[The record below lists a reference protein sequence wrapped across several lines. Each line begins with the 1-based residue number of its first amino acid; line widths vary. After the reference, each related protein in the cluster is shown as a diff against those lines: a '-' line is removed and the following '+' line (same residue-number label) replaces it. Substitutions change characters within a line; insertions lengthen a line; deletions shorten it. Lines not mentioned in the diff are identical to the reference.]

1 MLQLKNKKRSYFY
14 VFAFLFLTTIT
25 NQNYSNIFTNFFLVK
40 DVNIEANTNE
50 IRNIL
55 KEKTKFLINENIFF
69 LNRELILYKLKSLKF
84 IENIKIHIEFPST
97 IKIQAKK
104 TELIAIT
111 YINQKKYFVGLNGNF
126 IPEKAIS
133 SNEKLPIIFGKFKI
147 HDFIEITNLLKK
159 KNFKYNKVNKYYF
172 HKNKR
177 WDLYFENNI
186 IVMLPNKNIEH
197 SLNIYQNFNKINQIN
212 PNTIIDLRI
221 PKRLI
226 LKSE

>member
-1 MLQLKNKKRSYFY
+1 MLQLKNKIRSYFY

-25 NQNYSNIFTNFFLVK
+25 NQSYSNIFTNFFLVK
-40 DVNIEANTNE
+40 DVNIDTSTNE

-55 KEKTKFLINENIFF
+55 KKKTKFLINENIFF
-69 LNRELILYKLKSLKF
+69 LNRELILYKINSLKF
-84 IENIKIHIEFPST
+84 IEKIEIHKEFPST
-97 IKIQAKK
+97 IRIQARK
-104 TELIAIT
+104 TDLIAVT

-126 IPEKAIS
+126 IPENAV
-133 SNEKLPIIFGKFKI
+133 SNDKKLPVIFGKFKAS
-147 HDFIEITNLLKK
+147 DFIDITNLIKK
-159 KNFKYNKVNKYYF
+159 KNFQYNKINKYYF

-186 IVMLPNKNIEH
+186 TLMLPNKNIEY
-197 SLNIYQNFNKINQIN
+197 SLNLYQSFNKLNQIE